1 MEFDGVVSGGATSV
15 SVGGSVGG
23 RRRRHRVPGARAA
36 VTALVVAIALVAGAC
51 GSSSGSSGDPTS
63 LLVYSGRSE
72 ALVAPLFEK
81 FTAETGIAVQVRY
94 GDSGELGAQ
103 LITEGA
109 ASPAD
114 VFFSQD
120 AGALGAVS
128 ASGRFTRLPA
138 SILDQVPAP
147 FRADDGTW
155 VGVSGRV
162 RVIAYD
168 NVEVKAPPTSIDQL
182 LDPKWKGK
190 IGFAPTNASWQSFV
204 TGLRVL
210 RGEDGAETW
219 LRAFAANDPKAFEK
233 NGAVLDGIAK
243 GEVELGLVNHYYLQ
257 ERIKAKGAENVQ
269 ISNQYLAN
277 GDPGGLVNVAGVGIL
292 RSSRNSS
299 GAQRLIEFLLSPAAQ
314 RYFADTT
321 AEFALVGGI
330 APGDPSQ
337 PTLASLDAPALDLS
351 DLASLEQTQELLQ
364 KVGLLTK

>member
-1 MEFDGVVSGGATSV
+1 MNLTITASIPVQAGRVRLTVVGVLVLTL
-15 SVGGSVGG
+15 
-23 RRRRHRVPGARAA
+23 
-36 VTALVVAIALVAGAC
+36 ALLVGAC
-51 GSSSGSSGDPTS
+51 GSSSSDSSGP
-63 LLVYSGRSE
+63 LAVYSGRSE
-72 ALVAPLFEK
+72 ALVAPLFDM
-81 FTAETGIAVQVRY
+81 FTAESGITVEARY

-103 LITEGA
+103 LITEGS

-128 ASGRFTRLPA
+128 AAGRFTTLSS
-138 SILDQVPAP
+138 SILDQVPPA
-147 FRADDGTW
+147 FRAENGTW

-168 NVEVKAPPTSIDQL
+168 NVKVTNAPTTIDGL
-182 LDPKWKGK
+182 LDPKWRGQ

-210 RGEDGAETW
+210 RGEDGAEKW
-219 LRAFAANDPKAFEK
+219 LRAFAANQPKAYEK

-243 GEVELGLVNHYYLQ
+243 GEVQLGLVNHYYLQ
-257 ERIKAKGAENVQ
+257 ERIKAKGAENVK

-292 RSSRNSS
+292 SSSKHKTS
-299 GAQRLIEFLLSPAAQ
+299 AQRFVEFLLSPAAQ
-314 RYFADTT
+314 QYFADRTF
-321 AEFALVGGI
+321 EFALVGGI
-330 APGDPSQ
+330 TATDASQ
-337 PTLASLDAPALDLS
+337 PTLASLQAPELDLS
-351 DLASLEQTQELLQ
+351 DLASLEKTQEMLQ

>member
-1 MEFDGVVSGGATSV
+1 MRSESGSPHRRWPGIGAV
-15 SVGGSVGG
+15 ALLVAVG
-23 RRRRHRVPGARAA
+23 
-36 VTALVVAIALVAGAC
+36 LLAGAC
-51 GSSSGSSGDPTS
+51 GSSGSADGTGPLT
-63 LLVYSGRSE
+63 VYSGRSE
-72 ALVAPLFEK
+72 SLVAPLFEL
-81 FTAETGIAVQVRY
+81 FTAETGIAVQARY

-103 LITEGA
+103 LVTEGG

-128 ASGRFTRLPA
+128 AAGRFTTLPS
-138 SILDQVPAP
+138 SILEKVPSSL
-147 FRADDGTW
+147 RAANGTW

-168 NVEVKAPPTSIDQL
+168 DVKVTDPPTSIDAL
-182 LDPKWKGK
+182 LDPRWKGQ

-210 RGEDGAETW
+210 RGEDGAEKW
-219 LRAFAANDPKAFEK
+219 LRAFAANQPKAYEK

-243 GEVELGLVNHYYLQ
+243 GEVQLGLVNHYYLQ
-257 ERIKAKGAENVQ
+257 ERIKAKGAENVR
-269 ISNQYLAN
+269 ISNQYLSN

-292 RSSRNSS
+292 TSSKHRSS
-299 GAQRLIEFLLSPAAQ
+299 AQRFIEFLLGPTAQ
-314 RYFADTT
+314 QYFADRTF
-321 AEFALVGGI
+321 EFALVPGVT
-330 APGDPSQ
+330 PGDPSQ
-337 PTLASLDAPALDLS
+337 PTLASLGAPAIDLS